1 MHALRPCLYRALP
14 VTSSSR
20 HEGGATR
27 PSARSLASV
36 LAVLVLK
43 GLGVVLSVAI
53 SVAIAGL
60 FGATSVTDAFFLA
73 RRVVMNVAAVL
84 ERSVQLVMVP
94 PLVRTVEQEGIAGL
108 HRMLARYTRR
118 LLLYAAVAVA
128 AAFVLAP
135 QIVGLVAPG
144 FDEARRAAAVL
155 YFRIFVVTLPISAY
169 AALSGAM
176 FNAVR
181 RFALPVSARLLPRLF
196 SLVALGVL
204 AATPLALGMNLV
216 AWAVAVGVV
225 TMGAVFAIA
234 SKRLFASPG
243 PVAAIRAAK
252 VPAPVSGGRLVALV
266 LGQVHMLGSS
276 WIDMGFASLTA
287 PGNVAILEFAQRLV
301 NIGPG
306 AAIGSVMVVY
316 YTEFASALSAGD
328 SARFRRHLVEAL
340 RMTVFMVLPV
350 GVALFLLSQDLVAV
364 LFARGAF
371 APEAAET
378 TARIVALLAPL
389 VVVNALVS
397 AFFAAILAEPRISHL
412 RVLGAALAGSI
423 LVRAGL
429 DLALIGRIGLLAV
442 PIASLVSS
450 LVPLVLIHGAVARR
464 TGGFLGK
471 GDVAPFLAIAGAGA
485 VMALA
490 MTAVMA
496 SGGAWSER
504 GIGQAV
510 MVAAAAIAGLG
521 AYLGT
526 SFAFRLPETEVVRD
540 ALRRRMGRGQG

>member
-1 MHALRPCLYRALP
+1 MHALRSCPYRASP
-14 VTSSSR
+14 VTSPSR
-20 HEGGATR
+20 HEGATR

-43 GLGVVLSVAI
+43 GLGVALSVAI

-94 PLVRTVEQEGIAGL
+94 PLVRIAEQEGIAGL
-108 HRMLARYTRR
+108 HRMLARNTRR
-118 LLLYAAVAVA
+118 LLLLAAVAVA

-155 YFRIFVVTLPISAY
+155 YFRVFVVTLPISAY

-181 RFALPVSARLLPRLF
+181 RFVLPVSARLLPRLF
-196 SLVALGVL
+196 SLAALGVL

-216 AWAVAVGVV
+216 AWAVAAGVV

-234 SKRLFASPG
+234 SRRLFASPG
-243 PVAAIRAAK
+243 PVAAIRTART
-252 VPAPVSGGRLVALV
+252 PAPVSGGRLVALV
-266 LGQVHMLGSS
+266 LGQVHMLASS

-350 GVALFLLSQDLVAV
+350 GVALFFLSQDLVAV

-371 APEAAET
+371 APEAAQM
-378 TARIVALLAPL
+378 TARIVSLLAPL

-397 AFFAAILAEPRISHL
+397 AFFAAILAEPHMSHL

-429 DLALIGRIGLLAV
+429 DLALIDRIGLLAV
-442 PIASLVSS
+442 PIASLASS
-450 LVPLVLIHGAVARR
+450 LVPLVLIYGALAGR
-464 TGGFLGK
+464 TGRLLRK
-471 GDVAPFLAIAGAGA
+471 GDIAPFLAIAGAGA

-504 GIGQAV
+504 GVGQAV
-510 MVAAAAIAGLG
+510 MVAVAAIAGLG
-521 AYLGT
+521 AYLGVA
-526 SFAFRLPETEVVRD
+526 FALRLPETEVVRD
-540 ALRRRMGRGQG
+540 ALRRRMGGRQG